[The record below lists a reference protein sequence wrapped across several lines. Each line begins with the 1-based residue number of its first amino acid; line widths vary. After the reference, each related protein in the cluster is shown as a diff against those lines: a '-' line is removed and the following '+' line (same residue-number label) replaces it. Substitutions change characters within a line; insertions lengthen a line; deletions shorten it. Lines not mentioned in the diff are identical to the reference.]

1 MKKKKK
7 TVRRK
12 KQNKNM
18 EIPTTQQQLQQQQ
31 KQQQQQPNPMPTQ
44 SDGNNNNNNTTMDI
58 ESTSNLL
65 VFKKFD
71 TMELKDN
78 LLRGIYSYG
87 FEMPSSIQQRAIVP
101 VIQRRDVI
109 GQAQSGTGKTATF
122 CIGILQSIDADIL
135 GTQALILAPTRE
147 LAKQITEV
155 AIALGDYLEGVRI
168 HMCVGG
174 TSSREDIRILAE
186 GVQVVVGTPGRVFHV
201 CTVNFFFLLF
211 FFLFSSSSI
220 VLHFF

>member
-1 MKKKKK
+1 
-7 TVRRK
+7 
-12 KQNKNM
+12 M
-18 EIPTTQQQLQQQQ
+18 EKVDDSIL
-31 KQQQQQPNPMPTQ
+31 NY
-44 SDGNNNNNNTTMDI
+44 S
-58 ESTSNLL
+58 
-65 VFKKFD
+65 FD
-71 TMELKDN
+71 DLNINDN

-155 AIALGDYLEGVRI
+155 VE
-168 HMCVGG
+168 
-174 TSSREDIRILAE
+174 
-186 GVQVVVGTPGRVFHV
+186 P
-201 CTVNFFFLLF
+201 
-211 FFLFSSSSI
+211 
-220 VLHFF
+220 